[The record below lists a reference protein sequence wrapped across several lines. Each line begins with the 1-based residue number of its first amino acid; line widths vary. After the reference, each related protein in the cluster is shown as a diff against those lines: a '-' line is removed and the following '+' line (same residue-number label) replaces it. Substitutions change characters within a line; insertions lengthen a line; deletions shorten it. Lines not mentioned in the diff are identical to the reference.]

1 MRTRASCGSPAIT
14 QRAHLAAPKPTSL
27 NMSAASMSATLAVG
41 KVPVTSRCVAS
52 RARARTPNRARALAG
67 AFLSRT
73 RTRERMP
80 TSGTPSHPPGAP
92 PRAPLASLDAP
103 AERPSKAPRRA
114 RSKLCSPSD
123 THPRTR
129 RNANTT
135 KRKQSSTTYQLR
147 ASLLVLRRVH
157 DESRRFASAV
167 DASACLGLGQK
178 HPSHEESR
186 TVVSHHTQRPPLF
199 ALSMTTRS
207 RPRPRSRRRRP
218 PSTRRRSTDPVV
230 VVVRGFKFST
240 FVSVALRVASPL
252 AGRDGGPI
260 QIQSRRSRRRRR
272 SRAREGVA
280 RASCRVVLRVARTYP
295 RRADALGAR
304 KKT

>member
-1 MRTRASCGSPAIT
+1 MFRR
-14 QRAHLAAPKPTSL
+14 
-27 NMSAASMSATLAVG
+27 ATLTGKIRKRNDTIGAQTQTHARVYRWIVVG
-41 KVPVTSRCVAS
+41 VAI
-52 RARARTPNRARALAG
+52 P
-67 AFLSRT
+67 
-73 RTRERMP
+73 RERR
-80 TSGTPSHPPGAP
+80 
-92 PRAPLASLDAP
+92 RAA

-114 RSKLCSPSD
+114 RAQTRLEPSD

-129 RNANTT
+129 RDANTT
-135 KRKQSSTTYQLR
+135 RRKQSNTTYQLR

-252 AGRDGGPI
+252 AGRAGGPI